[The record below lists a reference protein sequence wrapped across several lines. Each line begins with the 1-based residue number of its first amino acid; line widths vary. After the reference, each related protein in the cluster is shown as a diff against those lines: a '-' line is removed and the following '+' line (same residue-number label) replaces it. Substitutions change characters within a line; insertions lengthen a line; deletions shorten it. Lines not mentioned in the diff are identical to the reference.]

1 MTAVFTK
8 IILLF
13 VTIHQSQI
21 QFILY
26 LTNRLEI
33 EVIMLYLSTLEEAQT
48 VIRALSAPM
57 RMEIMKII
65 YKTPGVS
72 MNYLART
79 LKLTNSAVSMHV
91 SKLCE
96 AGLVT
101 IQSTS
106 GKRGTMKLVSPCHDR
121 IVMDMIPAEQTP
133 EPQHIYVDD
142 IKIGYFTACSVTPT
156 CGLSTPDR
164 LIGALDD
171 VKAFTFPEHFDAGI
185 LWFTSGYVEYGLPN
199 HLQAGQH
206 LRELQI
212 SFEISSEYPGFNK
225 DYPSDI
231 HFSLNGIPLG
241 IWVSPGDYGD
251 RKGHISPA
259 WWPESLNQYGLLKT
273 LIINKD
279 GTFMDGGQK
288 LSEVTIGCLN
298 IDYNSLLSFR
308 IEVPEATANC
318 GGCTLFGEQFG
329 DYNQAIRVKAFY
341 E

>member
-1 MTAVFTK
+1 
-8 IILLF
+8 
-13 VTIHQSQI
+13 
-21 QFILY
+21 
-26 LTNRLEI
+26 
-33 EVIMLYLSTLEEAQT
+33 MLYLSNLEEAQK

-65 YKTPGVS
+65 YRTPGVS
-72 MNYLART
+72 MNYLAKT
-79 LKLTNSAVSMHV
+79 LDLTNSAVSMHV
-91 SKLCE
+91 SRLTE
-96 AGLVT
+96 AGLVSIET
-101 IQSTS
+101 TS

-121 IVMDMIPAEQTP
+121 IVIDMVPEQEP
-133 EPQHIYVDD
+133 EPRHIYSDD
-142 IKIGYFTACSVTPT
+142 IRIGCFTSCSIAPT
-156 CGLSTPDR
+156 CGLSTPEQI
-164 LIGALDD
+164 IGAMDD

-199 HLQAGQH
+199 HLQPGQR
-206 LRELQI
+206 LTRLQI

-241 IWVSPGDYGD
+241 VWVSPGDYGD
-251 RKGHISPA
+251 RRGHVSPA
-259 WWPESLNQYGLLKT
+259 WWPASLNQYGLLKT
-273 LIINKD
+273 LIINRE

-288 LSEVTIGCLN
+288 LSDVTVDHLC

-308 IEVPEATANC
+308 IEVPENTANC

-329 DYNQAIRVKAFY
+329 DYNQSIRVKAFY

>member
-1 MTAVFTK
+1 
-8 IILLF
+8 
-13 VTIHQSQI
+13 
-21 QFILY
+21 
-26 LTNRLEI
+26 
-33 EVIMLYLSTLEEAQT
+33 MLYLSTLEEAQE

-72 MNYLART
+72 MNYLAQA
-79 LKLTNSAVSMHV
+79 LNLTNSAVSMHV
-91 SKLCE
+91 SKLSE
-96 AGLVT
+96 AGL
-101 IQSTS
+101 IEIESTS
-106 GKRGTMKLVSPCHDR
+106 GKRGTMKLISPRHDR
-121 IVMDMIPAEQTP
+121 IVIDMLPEQ
-133 EPQHIYVDD
+133 EQEARHIYVDD
-142 IKIGYFTACSVTPT
+142 IKIGYFTSCSVTPT
-156 CGLSTPDR
+156 CGLSTPER
-164 LIGALDD
+164 LIGAMDD

-199 HLQAGQH
+199 HLQPGQR

-241 IWVSPGDYGD
+241 VWVSPGDYGD

-259 WWPESLNQYGLLKT
+259 WWPECLNQYGLLKT
-273 LIINKD
+273 LIINES
-279 GTFMDGGQK
+279 GTYMDGGQR
-288 LSEVTIGCLN
+288 LSGLTIEQLN

-308 IEVPEATANC
+308 IEVPEDTANC

-341 E
+341 EQA

>member
-1 MTAVFTK
+1 
-8 IILLF
+8 
-13 VTIHQSQI
+13 
-21 QFILY
+21 
-26 LTNRLEI
+26 
-33 EVIMLYLSTLEEAQT
+33 MLYLSTLEEAQA
-48 VIRALSAPM
+48 VIKALSAPM
-57 RMEIMKII
+57 RMEIMKIL

-72 MNYLART
+72 MNYLAQT
-79 LKLTNSAVSMHV
+79 LGLTNSAVTMHIG
-91 SKLCE
+91 KLTE
-96 AGLVT
+96 AGLVE
-101 IQSTS
+101 IQTAS
-106 GKRGTMKLVSPCHDR
+106 GKRGTMKLISPRHDR
-121 IVMDMIPAEQTP
+121 IVIDMLP
-133 EPQHIYVDD
+133 EKKCATQDFYLDD
-142 IKIGYFTACSVTPT
+142 IRIGYFTSCSISPT
-156 CGLSTPDR
+156 CGLATPDK

-171 VKAFTFPEHFDAGI
+171 IKAFTFPEHFDAGI

-206 LRELQI
+206 LKELQI

-231 HFSLNGIPLG
+231 HFSLNDIPLG
-241 IWVSPGDYGD
+241 VWVSPGDYGD
-251 RKGHISPA
+251 RKGHISPS

-273 LIINKD
+273 LIINGS

-288 LSEVTIGCLN
+288 LSNVTIDKLQ

-308 IEVPEATANC
+308 IEVPEDTANC

>member
-1 MTAVFTK
+1 
-8 IILLF
+8 
-13 VTIHQSQI
+13 
-21 QFILY
+21 
-26 LTNRLEI
+26 
-33 EVIMLYLSTLEEAQT
+33 MLYLSTLEEAQT
-48 VIRALSAPM
+48 VIKALSAPM

-96 AGLVT
+96 AGLVAIRT
-101 IQSTS
+101 SS
-106 GKRGTMKLVSPCHDR
+106 GKRGTMKLISPCHDR
-121 IVMDMIPAEQTP
+121 IVIDMIPERES
-133 EPQHIYVDD
+133 EPRHIYVDD
-142 IKIGYFTACSVTPT
+142 IKIGYFTSCSVTPT
-156 CGLSTPDR
+156 CGLSTPEK
-164 LIGALDD
+164 LIGAMDD
-171 VKAFTFPEHFDAGI
+171 IKAFTFPEHFDAGI

-199 HLQAGQH
+199 HLQAGQR
-206 LRELQI
+206 LKELQI

-231 HFSLNGIPLG
+231 HFSLNGTPLG
-241 IWVSPGDYGD
+241 VWVSPGDYGD
-251 RKGHISPA
+251 RKGHISPN

-273 LIINKD
+273 LIINEK

-288 LSEVTIGCLN
+288 LSDLTVESLH
-298 IDYNSLLSFR
+298 IDYNSLLTFR
-308 IEVPEATANC
+308 IEVPEDTANC

>member
-1 MTAVFTK
+1 
-8 IILLF
+8 
-13 VTIHQSQI
+13 
-21 QFILY
+21 
-26 LTNRLEI
+26 
-33 EVIMLYLSTLEEAQT
+33 MLYLSTLEEAQA
-48 VIRALSAPM
+48 VIKALSAPM
-57 RMEIMKII
+57 RMEIMKIL

-72 MNYLART
+72 MNYLAQT
-79 LKLTNSAVSMHV
+79 LGLTNSAVTMHIG
-91 SKLCE
+91 KLTE
-96 AGLVT
+96 AGLVE
-101 IQSTS
+101 IQTAS
-106 GKRGTMKLVSPCHDR
+106 GKRGTMKLISPRHDR
-121 IVMDMIPAEQTP
+121 IVIDMLP
-133 EPQHIYVDD
+133 EKKCATQDFYLDD
-142 IKIGYFTACSVTPT
+142 IRIGYFTSCSISPT
-156 CGLSTPDR
+156 CGLATPDK

-171 VKAFTFPEHFDAGI
+171 IKAFTFPEHYDAGI

-206 LRELQI
+206 LKELQI

-241 IWVSPGDYGD
+241 VWVSPGDYGD
-251 RKGHISPA
+251 RKGHISPS

-273 LIINKD
+273 LIINGS

-288 LSEVTIGCLN
+288 LSNVTIDKLQ

-308 IEVPEATANC
+308 IEVPEDTANC